1 MTFSTL
7 FAAPIAAIR
16 SQSQAFQVISE
27 NIANSV
33 TPGFKAADTRFSEV
47 LTQTVGDDFPSLGG
61 IRPTISHFI
70 NKQGLLEQTGNDL
83 NVAINGNGFFV
94 SNTEQ
99 DGSGEYQLS
108 RAGDFSITSVL
119 NGATEEA
126 YLIDTTGN
134 FVLGWQASPAGTFA
148 ATDDVSSLDAIR
160 VDPASAQF
168 DPVAT
173 TAAALRAV
181 LPANA
186 PTGTVRTTSIPVVDT
201 AGAVNSV
208 ELQFTKNAA
217 ANTWDL
223 AVSSPTGTVTAG
235 AAATLTFDPAGVLVT
250 PTTQSIGLDFG
261 AGGATTVAVDMT
273 GINEF
278 GGNFTVINTTQNGI
292 EAGTLQSVSF
302 DEDGILQGLFSNGQ
316 TRALYKLPLASV
328 RNPNELDLRSGTHFA
343 LSDGAGE
350 LRLFEAD
357 LTGFGSFSPGA
368 LEQSTTDIATE
379 FNKMIITQQSYST
392 AVQAYTAIEEMAQ
405 VATQLKQ

>member
-1 MTFSTL
+1 MSFSTM

-47 LTQTVGDDFPSLGG
+47 LSQTAGSDFPSLGG
-61 IRPTISHFI
+61 IRPTIQHFI

-83 NVAINGNGFFV
+83 NVAINGNGFFI
-94 SNTEQ
+94 SNTDQ
-99 DGSGEYQLS
+99 DGSGEFQLS

-126 YLIDTTGN
+126 YLTDISGN
-134 FVLGWQASPAGTFA
+134 FVLGWPADAAGAFA
-148 ATDDVSSLDAIR
+148 ATDSVASLEAIR
-160 VDPASAQF
+160 VDSNSTQF
-168 DPVAT
+168 DPLAT

-181 LPANA
+181 LPASA
-186 PTGTVRTTSIPVVDT
+186 PTGTVRNTSIPVVDT
-201 AGAVNSV
+201 AGVVHSMD
-208 ELQFTKNAA
+208 LQFTKNAA

-223 AVSSPTGTVTAG
+223 AVTSPTGTVTAG
-235 AAATLTFDPAGVLVT
+235 ATATVSFSPAGILVT
-250 PTTQSIGLDFG
+250 PTTQSIGIDFG

-278 GGNFTVINTTQNGI
+278 GGDFTVINTTQNGI
-292 EAGTLQSVSF
+292 EVGTLQSVAF

-328 RNPNELDLRSGTHFA
+328 PNPNELGLRSGTHFA
-343 LSDGAGE
+343 LSDAAGD
-350 LRLFEAD
+350 LTLFEAD
-357 LTGFGSFSPGA
+357 LTNFGSFSPGA

>member
-1 MTFSTL
+1 MTFSTM

-61 IRPTISHFI
+61 IRPTITHFV

-108 RAGDFSITSVL
+108 RAGDFSVTSVL
-119 NGATEEA
+119 NGGTEEA

-134 FVLGWQASPAGTFA
+134 FVLGWPASPGGTFA
-148 ATDDVSSLDAIR
+148 ATDSVASLEAIR
-160 VDPASAQF
+160 VDPASTQF

-173 TAAALRAV
+173 TAAAIQAV

-186 PTGTVRTTSIPVVDT
+186 PTGTVRSTSIPVIDNLGVAHSVD
-201 AGAVNSV
+201 
-208 ELQFTKNAA
+208 LQFTKNAA

-223 AVSSPTGTVTAG
+223 AVTSPTGTVTGG
-235 AAATLTFDPAGVLVT
+235 AAATLNFDPAGILIT
-250 PTTQSIGLDFG
+250 PTSQPIGLDFG

-316 TRALYKLPLASV
+316 TRALYKLPLATV
-328 RNPNELDLRSGTHFA
+328 PNPNELALRSGTHFA
-343 LSDGAGE
+343 LSDGAGD

-357 LTGFGSFSPGA
+357 LTNFGSFSPGA

>member
-1 MTFSTL
+1 MTFSTM

-33 TPGFKAADTRFSEV
+33 TPGFKAADTRFREV
-47 LTQTVGDDFPSLGG
+47 LTQTAGSDFASLGG
-61 IRPTISHFI
+61 VRPTITHFI
-70 NKQGLLEQTGNDL
+70 AKQGLLEQTGNDL
-83 NVAINGNGFFV
+83 NLAINGNGFFI

-99 DGSGEYQLS
+99 NGSGEYQLS
-108 RAGDFSITSVL
+108 RAGEFNITSVL

-126 YLIDTTGN
+126 YLTDISGN
-134 FVLGWQASPAGTFA
+134 FVLGWPADTSGAFA
-148 ATDDVSSLDAIR
+148 TTDNVSSLEAIR
-160 VDPASAQF
+160 VDPGSTQF
-168 DPVAT
+168 DPIAT
-173 TAAALRAV
+173 TAASLQAI

-186 PTGTVRTTSIPVVDT
+186 PTGAVRSTSIPVVDT
-201 AGAVNSV
+201 TGAVNSV
-208 ELQFTKNAA
+208 DLQFTKNAA
-217 ANTWDL
+217 PNSWDL
-223 AVSSPTGTVTAG
+223 TVTSPTGTVTSG
-235 AAATLTFDPAGVLVT
+235 AAATLTFTPAGILVS

-273 GINEF
+273 AINEF
-278 GGNFTVINTTQNGI
+278 GGDFTVLNTTQNGI
-292 EAGTLQSVSF
+292 EAGTLRSVSF

-328 RNPNELDLRSGTHFA
+328 PNPNELALRSGTHFA
-343 LSDGAGE
+343 LSDGAGD
-350 LRLFEAD
+350 LTLFEAD
-357 LTGFGSFSPGA
+357 LTNFGSFSPAA

-392 AVQAYTAIEEMAQ
+392 AVQAYTTIEEMAQ